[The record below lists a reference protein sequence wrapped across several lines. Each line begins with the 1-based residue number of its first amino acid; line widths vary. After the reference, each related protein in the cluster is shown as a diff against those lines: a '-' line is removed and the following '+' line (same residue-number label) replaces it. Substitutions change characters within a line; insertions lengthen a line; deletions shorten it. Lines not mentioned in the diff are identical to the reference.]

1 MAPPAVANASESL
14 AKVIWRG
21 RWIMFICLV
30 LALAAGFVYIQTAT
44 PIYTSTAKLYL
55 DYSGIRIAPS
65 YESDRVPRTDR
76 YLYTQAELLVSQPI
90 LKAVLTLPEMQR
102 LQTFADVSIRMAYL
116 RNNVEVEVGRRDEIV
131 SVSFS
136 SPYAA
141 EVPQIVNKIV
151 EAYIASRSE
160 SQREDSSQ
168 VFDRYQKEYDRATQE
183 LDQMRDE
190 LEQFQAASMLLTLG
204 SDQGNGVDA
213 RYREL
218 ETEFAQAQL
227 QTVDAE
233 LFFNAVRLLADDPE
247 ALRQYVALAGHVAA
261 YAGGGNTTAQ
271 LEAEQASVE
280 SELESLL
287 VELTPDHPKVVS
299 LQARI
304 EQIETTIDESK
315 DRFVRVQLAAAE
327 QRYLEAK
334 AREED
339 LARRCEEQR
348 QEVRQMNDELTKYR
362 RLATEVAELTAYRQ
376 MIGEQLK
383 EIRTI
388 AGQEVGGFRMQILE
402 SASTSEF
409 PSHPQR
415 SKVMAIALV
424 LGLLAGGGLA
434 VLRDLT
440 DQTLRSGEEIS
451 SVLGLPVL
459 GVVPAMSRRESV
471 SARGRHVHLRPDAPE
486 AEAFRTVRTAI
497 FFGTSKEQ
505 ARTVLVTSPAQGDG
519 KSTLASNLAIA
530 MAQAG
535 QRTILLDADFRRP
548 VQHAI
553 FEIPADENG
562 LSAVIAGK
570 TKLAQAIQPTAVPGL
585 EVISSGPRV
594 PNPAEILNSPR
605 FKELLEHLVEAYDR
619 IIVDAPPVTVVTDA
633 QILGAICD
641 ATILVLRAG
650 KSTRK
655 VGQRAIDSLH
665 RVDARLLGT
674 VVNDVAKSGD
684 RYGYY
689 GGYGGSNGSGRSRA
703 KTGKTRQVQPDV
715 QRAQPAMVSE
725 GGE

>member
-1 MAPPAVANASESL
+1 MTSDSL
-14 AKVIWRG
+14 LKVIWRG
-21 RWIMFICLV
+21 RWIMLIGLV
-30 LALAAGFVYIQTAT
+30 LSLAAGFVYIQTAT

-76 YLYTQAELLVSQPI
+76 YLYTQAERLVSQPI
-90 LKAVLTLPEMQR
+90 LKAVLTLPEIQR
-102 LQTFADVSIRMAYL
+102 LQTFADAPIRMAYL
-116 RNNVEVEVGRRDEIV
+116 RNNVEVEVGRRDEII

-136 SPYAA
+136 SPYAP
-141 EVPQIVNKIV
+141 EVPQIVNAIV

-183 LDQMRDE
+183 LDQTRDE
-190 LEQFQAASMLLTLG
+190 LEQFQAASMPLTLG

-227 QTVDAE
+227 RTVDAE

-287 VELTPDHPKVVS
+287 VELTADHPRVVS

-304 EQIETTIDESK
+304 KQIKATIAESN

-334 AREED
+334 ACEED
-339 LARRCEEQR
+339 LAGRCEEQR
-348 QEVRQMNDELTKYR
+348 QKVRQMNDEISKYR

-376 MIGEQLK
+376 MTGEQLK

-388 AGQEVGGFRMQILE
+388 AGEEVGGFRMQILE

-415 SKVMAIALV
+415 GKVMAIALA

-451 SVLGLPVL
+451 SV
-459 GVVPAMSRRESV
+459 
-471 SARGRHVHLRPDAPE
+471 
-486 AEAFRTVRTAI
+486 
-497 FFGTSKEQ
+497 
-505 ARTVLVTSPAQGDG
+505 
-519 KSTLASNLAIA
+519 
-530 MAQAG
+530 
-535 QRTILLDADFRRP
+535 
-548 VQHAI
+548 
-553 FEIPADENG
+553 
-562 LSAVIAGK
+562 
-570 TKLAQAIQPTAVPGL
+570 
-585 EVISSGPRV
+585 
-594 PNPAEILNSPR
+594 
-605 FKELLEHLVEAYDR
+605 
-619 IIVDAPPVTVVTDA
+619 
-633 QILGAICD
+633 
-641 ATILVLRAG
+641 
-650 KSTRK
+650 
-655 VGQRAIDSLH
+655 
-665 RVDARLLGT
+665 
-674 VVNDVAKSGD
+674 
-684 RYGYY
+684 
-689 GGYGGSNGSGRSRA
+689 
-703 KTGKTRQVQPDV
+703 
-715 QRAQPAMVSE
+715 
-725 GGE
+725 